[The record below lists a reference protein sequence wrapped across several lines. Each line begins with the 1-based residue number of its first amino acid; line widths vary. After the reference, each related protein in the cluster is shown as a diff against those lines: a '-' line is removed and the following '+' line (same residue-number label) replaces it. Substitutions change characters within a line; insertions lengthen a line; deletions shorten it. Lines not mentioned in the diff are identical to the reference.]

1 MQKEK
6 EMNNTIAVYPGVD
19 AELVEA
25 IRNNAES
32 LGLNRIDYGKRVH
45 LEKMSEKNKNPRN
58 YPKAYKVAENVNLQI
73 VGNEDKVWLYLFG
86 MDMWF
91 KTSPIVR
98 VEQLESVDEYSI
110 FQIETENSIYQLS
123 QRQSE

>member
-25 IRNNAES
+25 IRSNAES

-45 LEKMSEKNKNPRN
+45 LEKMGEKNRSPYN
-58 YPKAYKVAENVNLQI
+58 YPKKYKVAENANLQI